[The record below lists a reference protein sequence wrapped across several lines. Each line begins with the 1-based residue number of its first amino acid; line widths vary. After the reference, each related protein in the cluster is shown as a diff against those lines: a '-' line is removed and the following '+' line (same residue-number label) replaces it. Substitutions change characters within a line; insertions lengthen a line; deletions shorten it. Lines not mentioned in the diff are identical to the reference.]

1 MTDDACTCATAPDG
15 THYPACPSNPYQA
28 GIRSGRSQERA
39 AIVARNSCA
48 CACAKCI
55 NVRARMILDDD
66 AVADSPKPLRPGK

>member
-1 MTDDACTCATAPDG
+1 MGEAYREGWERIFGQKDVRAVSMYGAFW
-15 THYPACPSNPYQA
+15 A
-28 GIRSGRSQERA
+28 GHCRDSHRGCCFS
-39 AIVARNSCA
+39 RNSCA